1 MAEGESMWKLMGGL
15 LALPVLLVLSV
26 LMIFWGSGDYVRTV
40 QLNWELELPASEG
53 CLYETDSG
61 ASFSGDGERYHVL
74 AYADDSGLEE
84 TLTEEATPVRSAE
97 VPVTEILDL
106 LAVPADQRP
115 DFSDCRGFTAAHPT
129 DERNRLYLLVNSAGT
144 RLYVVECFF
153 LSKSSTDFLIIL
165 ASLRKCRNCLEYQA
179 FPAFCVSEDT
189 PHIMAYRSLI
199 WRSKVVKP

>member
-1 MAEGESMWKLMGGL
+1 MAGGESMWKLMGGL

-129 DERNRLYLLVNSAGT
+129 DERNRLYLLVNSAGA
-144 RLYVVECFF
+144 FF
-153 LSKSSTDFLIIL
+153 EQKNSGGHGFPWPPLGGFAYSSSRPWPHQGQTGC
-165 ASLRKCRNCLEYQA
+165 AAGNH
-179 FPAFCVSEDT
+179 FP
-189 PHIMAYRSLI
+189 HQGQG
-199 WRSKVVKP
+199 

>member
-1 MAEGESMWKLMGGL
+1 MRPTAAPA
-15 LALPVLLVLSV
+15 LAGT
-26 LMIFWGSGDYVRTV
+26 GS
-40 QLNWELELPASEG
+40 
-53 CLYETDSG
+53 
-61 ASFSGDGERYHVL
+61 RYHVL

-153 LSKSSTDFLIIL
+153 
-165 ASLRKCRNCLEYQA
+165 
-179 FPAFCVSEDT
+179 
-189 PHIMAYRSLI
+189 
-199 WRSKVVKP
+199 

>member
-1 MAEGESMWKLMGGL
+1 MNRLSIGWIVCLLLCGMLIAGVFYLIGYKAAYDRMENTVPSTVEVSVAWKLMGGL

-84 TLTEEATPVRSAE
+84 TLTEEATPVSSAE

-115 DFSDCRGFTAAHPT
+115 DFSDCRGFTAAM
-129 DERNRLYLLVNSAGT
+129 R
-144 RLYVVECFF
+144 
-153 LSKSSTDFLIIL
+153 
-165 ASLRKCRNCLEYQA
+165 CR
-179 FPAFCVSEDT
+179 
-189 PHIMAYRSLI
+189 
-199 WRSKVVKP
+199 

>member
-1 MAEGESMWKLMGGL
+1 MAGGESMWKLMGGQ
-15 LALPVLLVLSV
+15 LALPVLLVLSI

-84 TLTEEATPVRSAE
+84 TLTEEATPVSSAE

-106 LAVPADQRP
+106 LVRRWNPGLGLLRLVVRP
-115 DFSDCRGFTAAHPT
+115 R
-129 DERNRLYLLVNSAGT
+129 AGGRT
-144 RLYVVECFF
+144 VME
-153 LSKSSTDFLIIL
+153 T
-165 ASLRKCRNCLEYQA
+165 
-179 FPAFCVSEDT
+179 
-189 PHIMAYRSLI
+189 
-199 WRSKVVKP
+199 

>member
-1 MAEGESMWKLMGGL
+1 MWKLMGGL

-84 TLTEEATPVRSAE
+84 TLTEDYAGQLRRSA
-97 VPVTEILDL
+97 
-106 LAVPADQRP
+106 
-115 DFSDCRGFTAAHPT
+115 SD
-129 DERNRLYLLVNSAGT
+129 RNPGSAGRSGGPAARFFGLP
-144 RLYVVECFF
+144 RLHGG
-153 LSKSSTDFLIIL
+153 
-165 ASLRKCRNCLEYQA
+165 APNG
-179 FPAFCVSEDT
+179 
-189 PHIMAYRSLI
+189 
-199 WRSKVVKP
+199 

>member
-84 TLTEEATPVRSAE
+84 TLTEEATPVRSA
-97 VPVTEILDL
+97 VPAGKPRRHPAVGGGVIFLTRKTAAARGSQGRR
-106 LAVPADQRP
+106 LAV
-115 DFSDCRGFTAAHPT
+115 
-129 DERNRLYLLVNSAGT
+129 
-144 RLYVVECFF
+144 
-153 LSKSSTDFLIIL
+153 
-165 ASLRKCRNCLEYQA
+165 
-179 FPAFCVSEDT
+179 
-189 PHIMAYRSLI
+189 SLI
-199 WRSKVVKP
+199 PHLGRGRTRDRPAVLPETIFRTRGRADPAGSRTGGKRHRHGDAPCRRPGI

>member
-1 MAEGESMWKLMGGL
+1 MWKLMGGL

-84 TLTEEATPVRSAE
+84 TLTEEATPVSSAE
-97 VPVTEILDL
+97 VP
-106 LAVPADQRP
+106 
-115 DFSDCRGFTAAHPT
+115 G
-129 DERNRLYLLVNSAGT
+129 SAGRSGGPAARFFGLP
-144 RLYVVECFF
+144 RLHGG
-153 LSKSSTDFLIIL
+153 
-165 ASLRKCRNCLEYQA
+165 APNG
-179 FPAFCVSEDT
+179 
-189 PHIMAYRSLI
+189 
-199 WRSKVVKP
+199 

>member
-1 MAEGESMWKLMGGL
+1 MAGGESMWKLMGGL

-84 TLTEEATPVRSAE
+84 TLTEEATPGQVRRSASDRN
-97 VPVTEILDL
+97 PGS
-106 LAVPADQRP
+106 AGRSGGPAGPIFR
-115 DFSDCRGFTAAHPT
+115 TAA
-129 DERNRLYLLVNSAGT
+129 
-144 RLYVVECFF
+144 
-153 LSKSSTDFLIIL
+153 
-165 ASLRKCRNCLEYQA
+165 ASRRRTQRMNATGCTC
-179 FPAFCVSEDT
+179 
-189 PHIMAYRSLI
+189 
-199 WRSKVVKP
+199 W

>member
-1 MAEGESMWKLMGGL
+1 MNRPSAGWIVCLLLCGMLIAGVFYLIGYKAAYDRMENTVPSTGEGSESMWKLMGGL

-153 LSKSSTDFLIIL
+153 
-165 ASLRKCRNCLEYQA
+165 
-179 FPAFCVSEDT
+179 
-189 PHIMAYRSLI
+189 
-199 WRSKVVKP
+199 

>member
-115 DFSDCRGFTAAHPT
+115 DFSDCRGFTAAAMGFHG
-129 DERNRLYLLVNSAGT
+129 RRLAV
-144 RLYVVECFF
+144 
-153 LSKSSTDFLIIL
+153 
-165 ASLRKCRNCLEYQA
+165 
-179 FPAFCVSEDT
+179 
-189 PHIMAYRSLI
+189 SLI
-199 WRSKVVKP
+199 PHLGRGRTRDRPAVLPETIFRTRGRADPAGSRTGGKRHRHGDAPCRRPGI

>member
-1 MAEGESMWKLMGGL
+1 MAGGESMWKLMGGL

-74 AYADDSGLEE
+74 AYAD
-84 TLTEEATPVRSAE
+84 
-97 VPVTEILDL
+97 
-106 LAVPADQRP
+106 QRP

-144 RLYVVECFF
+144 RLYVMECFF
-153 LSKSSTDFLIIL
+153 
-165 ASLRKCRNCLEYQA
+165 
-179 FPAFCVSEDT
+179 
-189 PHIMAYRSLI
+189 
-199 WRSKVVKP
+199 

>member
-1 MAEGESMWKLMGGL
+1 MNRPSAGWIVCLLLCGMLIAGVFYLIGYKAAYDRMENTVPSTVEVTGARRGVTLMWKLISGL

-26 LMIFWGSGDYVRTV
+26 LMIFRGSGDYVRTV

-153 LSKSSTDFLIIL
+153 
-165 ASLRKCRNCLEYQA
+165 
-179 FPAFCVSEDT
+179 
-189 PHIMAYRSLI
+189 
-199 WRSKVVKP
+199 

>member
-1 MAEGESMWKLMGGL
+1 MAGGESMWKLMGGQL
-15 LALPVLLVLSV
+15 VLPVLLVLSV

-84 TLTEEATPVRSAE
+84 TLTEEATPVSSAE

-144 RLYVVECFF
+144 RLYGVECFF
-153 LSKSSTDFLIIL
+153 
-165 ASLRKCRNCLEYQA
+165 
-179 FPAFCVSEDT
+179 
-189 PHIMAYRSLI
+189 
-199 WRSKVVKP
+199 

>member
-1 MAEGESMWKLMGGL
+1 MAGGESMWKLMGGQ
-15 LALPVLLVLSV
+15 LALPVLLVLSI

-84 TLTEEATPVRSAE
+84 TLTEEATPVSSAE

-115 DFSDCRGFTAAHPT
+115 DFSDCRGFTTAAHPT

-153 LSKSSTDFLIIL
+153 
-165 ASLRKCRNCLEYQA
+165 
-179 FPAFCVSEDT
+179 
-189 PHIMAYRSLI
+189 
-199 WRSKVVKP
+199 

>member
-84 TLTEEATPVRSAE
+84 TLTEEATPV
-97 VPVTEILDL
+97 
-106 LAVPADQRP
+106 
-115 DFSDCRGFTAAHPT
+115 SD
-129 DERNRLYLLVNSAGT
+129 RNPGSAGRSGGPAARFFGLP
-144 RLYVVECFF
+144 RLHGG
-153 LSKSSTDFLIIL
+153 
-165 ASLRKCRNCLEYQA
+165 APNG
-179 FPAFCVSEDT
+179 
-189 PHIMAYRSLI
+189 
-199 WRSKVVKP
+199 

>member
-84 TLTEEATPVRSAE
+84 TLTDRKS
-97 VPVTEILDL
+97 
-106 LAVPADQRP
+106 
-115 DFSDCRGFTAAHPT
+115 
-129 DERNRLYLLVNSAGT
+129 
-144 RLYVVECFF
+144 VV
-153 LSKSSTDFLIIL
+153 
-165 ASLRKCRNCLEYQA
+165 
-179 FPAFCVSEDT
+179 
-189 PHIMAYRSLI
+189 
-199 WRSKVVKP
+199 